1 MGDFGNKFRKA
12 REKKGVSLDDASN
25 VTKIG
30 ARMLQAIEEEQFD
43 QLPGGVFNKGF
54 IRAYAKYLG
63 INDQEA
69 VTEYLDCLSQEQVRA
84 QAVWEPQSRPATPPK
99 RPVTA
104 ANVRPVKSPPAP
116 AVQTEELPDLQL
128 PRAEHVRPPHQKY
141 LGRERESGIPWR
153 LIVAT
158 LVVFLLATVLWR
170 RHAIGNAAAR
180 PMASAPV
187 STSQSTPAQESAATQ
202 NAAAATKTSGASSG
216 NSGNASNSPTQSA
229 APAGSNPTG
238 SNAKSSNG
246 SASNAAA
253 TKPAGNGSDVD
264 ENEVITRSFVNTP
277 AMPSDKPAVPFM
289 LVIRANENSW
299 ISVSADG
306 KTVSQE
312 TLIAPAHAS
321 IRASREIVAKVGNAA
336 GVSFSWNGK
345 EIPADGA
352 ESETKTFV
360 FDAQGMRV
368 VPATQPANQNP

>member
-69 VTEYLDCLSQEQVRA
+69 VTEYLDCLRQEQVRA
-84 QAVWEPQSRPATPPK
+84 QAVWEPQSRPAPPQK

-104 ANVRPVKSPPAP
+104 ADVRPMKPPAP
-116 AVQTEELPDLQL
+116 APTPAVQTDELPDLQL
-128 PRAEHVRPPHQKY
+128 PRAEHVRPPRQKY
-141 LGRERESGIPWR
+141 LDQHRQSGIPWR
-153 LIVAT
+153 LVVAT
-158 LVVFLLATVLWR
+158 LIVFLLATVLWR

-180 PMASAPV
+180 PMSPTPASVASQPASGSGSVSGGSPNPV
-187 STSQSTPAQESAATQ
+187 SSNSGSPSGNGTAVSNSSNQPSVPATSNTTGSRQSATPAKPVPD
-202 NAAAATKTSGASSG
+202 NSSG
-216 NSGNASNSPTQSA
+216 
-229 APAGSNPTG
+229 
-238 SNAKSSNG
+238 
-246 SASNAAA
+246 
-253 TKPAGNGSDVD
+253 D
-264 ENEVITRSFVNTP
+264 EEVITRSFVNTP
-277 AMPSDKPAVPFM
+277 AKPSDKPAAPFM

-306 KTVSQE
+306 KAVSQE

-321 IRASREIVAKVGNAA
+321 IRASREIVAKIGNAA
-336 GVSFSWNGK
+336 GVSFLWNGQ

-368 VPATQPANQNP
+368 IPAAQPANQNQ